1 MQAGTITSSM
11 IITMLVQSYFIRPA
25 NAGKENSRLDPAGV
39 VILTD
44 AIYLAPSFL
53 TMLWVH

>member
-1 MQAGTITSSM
+1 M
-11 IITMLVQSYFIRPA
+11 IITMLVQSYFIRLA
-25 NAGKENSRLDPAGV
+25 NAGKENSRLDPEGV

>member
-1 MQAGTITSSM
+1 MQAGTITSIM
-11 IITMLVQSYFIRPA
+11 IITMLVQSYFIRLA
-25 NAGKENSRLDPAGV
+25 NAGKENSRLDPEGV